1 MADSAVV
8 TAIELLVVA
17 VAVFTAAF
25 VQVIAGFGF
34 ALLCMPIMT
43 LAIPVER
50 AVVVSSLLGI
60 LTTSWQAWHL
70 RGDAERPLVR
80 RFSIAAFVG
89 MPLGLVVLNV
99 VADRH
104 LRLVADR
111 HLRLVLGVSVLIAT
125 AMLVRRIDLRHVG
138 SPLDYSAGF
147 LSGVLNTSL
156 STNGPPLVFALQ
168 ARHLAADQF
177 RATIS
182 TTFAISNIGGIALF
196 LADGKVTL
204 DGLRAAAI
212 ALPAWAAGQV
222 LGWPVRK
229 HMHGERFRWLVLVLL
244 FAAGTS
250 AIVFALT

>member
-99 VADRH
+99 
-104 LRLVADR
+104 VADR

>member
-104 LRLVADR
+104 LRLV
-111 HLRLVLGVSVLIAT
+111 LGVSVLIAT

-168 ARHLAADQF
+168 ARHLAADEF